1 MDYGKFRKYYK
12 INKILWIKDA
22 VLKSIKPECDPK
34 KWSTETA
41 IITIIANTSRKFTY
55 LDLIKEIEDETE
67 FGESFIED
75 VVKLTVWRL
84 LKGIEN
90 YEKN

>member
-1 MDYGKFRKYYK
+1 MDKR
-12 INKILWIKDA
+12 LKDA
-22 VLKSIKPECDPK
+22 VLKSIKSECDPK
-34 KWSTETA
+34 KWSTEIA
-41 IITIIANTSRKFTY
+41 IANTSRKFTY
-55 LDLIKEIEDETE
+55 LDLIKEIENETE